1 MPEQRIFF
9 SRHDSQ
15 ARIPLNRR
23 GVIATLCPFSETV
36 LELDEQL
43 NPSRSQFVH
52 VPSRLSHRTYK
63 HRVSKMRER
72 KALNPGEMKSNLATP
87 ALKTCLLAMFLPRT
101 EATNI

>member
-63 HRVSKMRER
+63 HRVSKMREKSPQSR
-72 KALNPGEMKSNLATP
+72 GDEIEPCDACIENMSPGHVSSLN
-87 ALKTCLLAMFLPRT
+87 
-101 EATNI
+101 